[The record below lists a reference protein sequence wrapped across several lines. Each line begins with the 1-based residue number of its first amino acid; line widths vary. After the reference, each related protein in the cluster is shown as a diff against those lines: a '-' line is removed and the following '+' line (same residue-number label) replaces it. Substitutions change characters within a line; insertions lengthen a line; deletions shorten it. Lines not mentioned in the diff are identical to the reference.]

1 MESSTYKVKSPILFL
16 LFNRPSQTN
25 IVFEQIRRARPSK
38 LYLCADGPRLNNN
51 PDQIKCIDVRK
62 IVKKIDWDCEC
73 KTLFRDKNLGCKLS
87 VANGIDWF
95 FEQEE
100 EGIILEDDILPNE
113 SFFRFGDEMLDL
125 YRDNFKI
132 SSICGFNPIGNKIF
146 IDNNSSYLFSNY
158 NDIWGWATWKRS
170 WKFYDKDLK
179 SWPLNKN
186 KIKEIEKNRFQ
197 YWYDV
202 FQNVYLGKINTW
214 DHQWTYTGI
223 LNRTYCIIPNVNLV
237 QNIGFDSDATHT
249 KIKDGL
255 LSKIMR
261 NELKFPLNH
270 PNQIINNKIYDN
282 FLFHNIV
289 INKKLIKQ
297 FIYKFKNIIANVFYK
312 LFYKI
317 HLYNKK
323 NEIVKWEGKYENWQD
338 AMKYSNSYSNIQILE
353 KCKTSLLRV
362 KNGDAVYE
370 RDSII
375 FNEIQYS
382 WPVTAI
388 LIKVGFEN
396 NSNLCILDYGGSL
409 GSSFFQNKNFL
420 SNISNLNWCIIEQE
434 HFVECG
440 IENFQN
446 DNLSFYYDLDSFFDK
461 NIPNIVLFSSVLQYL
476 EKPYELLTKIIEE
489 KVKYII
495 FDLTT
500 FIDSNED
507 VITIQTVKPPIYDA
521 TYPCWFFNKEQL
533 ITFFLINGYSVEYQ
547 WMANYQINFGYH
559 AGLAFK
565 LNN

>member
-1 MESSTYKVKSPILFL
+1 
-16 LFNRPSQTN
+16 
-25 IVFEQIRRARPSK
+25 
-38 LYLCADGPRLNNN
+38 
-51 PDQIKCIDVRK
+51 
-62 IVKKIDWDCEC
+62 
-73 KTLFRDKNLGCKLS
+73 
-87 VANGIDWF
+87 
-95 FEQEE
+95 
-100 EGIILEDDILPNE
+100 
-113 SFFRFGDEMLDL
+113 
-125 YRDNFKI
+125 
-132 SSICGFNPIGNKIF
+132 
-146 IDNNSSYLFSNY
+146 
-158 NDIWGWATWKRS
+158 
-170 WKFYDKDLK
+170 
-179 SWPLNKN
+179 
-186 KIKEIEKNRFQ
+186 
-197 YWYDV
+197 
-202 FQNVYLGKINTW
+202 
-214 DHQWTYTGI
+214 
-223 LNRTYCIIPNVNLV
+223 
-237 QNIGFDSDATHT
+237 
-249 KIKDGL
+249 
-255 LSKIMR
+255 MR